1 VTNHTPRGTTPYI
14 GSFYHVGRFLARGK
28 ELNGMDKMTLS
39 RQIADAL
46 FDDEMLNTFDY
57 NGDINGLLED
67 VQGVIYDK
75 LKDYA
80 ILQGIVF

>member
-1 VTNHTPRGTTPYI
+1 
-14 GSFYHVGRFLARGK
+14 
-28 ELNGMDKMTLS
+28 MDKMTLS

-46 FDDEMLNTFDY
+46 FEVEMLNTFDY
-57 NGDINGLLED
+57 NGNINGLLED

-80 ILQGIVF
+80 ILQGMVF

>member
-1 VTNHTPRGTTPYI
+1 
-14 GSFYHVGRFLARGK
+14 VGRFLAIGK

-46 FDDEMLNTFDY
+46 FEVEMLNTFDY
-57 NGDINGLLED
+57 NGNINGLLED

-80 ILQGIVF
+80 ILQGMVF